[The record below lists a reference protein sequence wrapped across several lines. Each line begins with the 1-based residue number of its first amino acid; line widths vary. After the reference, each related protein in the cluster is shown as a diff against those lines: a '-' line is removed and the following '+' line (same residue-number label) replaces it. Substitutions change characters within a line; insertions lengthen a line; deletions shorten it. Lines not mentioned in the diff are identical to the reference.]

1 MKHIK
6 HKQKRERA
14 RRGGGEERKREKKKK
29 KQFSKTKQHIEKN
42 MRLMK
47 KKNIKQCCT
56 RRRINK

>member
-6 HKQKRERA
+6 HKQKRDGEE
-14 RRGGGEERKREKKKK
+14 GGGEERKREKREKK

-47 KKNIKQCCT
+47 KKILNSVVQEEE
-56 RRRINK
+56 